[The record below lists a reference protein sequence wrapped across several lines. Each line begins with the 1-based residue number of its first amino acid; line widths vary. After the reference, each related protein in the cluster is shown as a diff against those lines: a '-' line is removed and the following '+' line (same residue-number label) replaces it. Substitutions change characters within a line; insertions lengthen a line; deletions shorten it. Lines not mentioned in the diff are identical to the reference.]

1 MLDTIRNFSIIAH
14 VDHGKSTLA
23 DRILQL
29 CNAVSQSK
37 MRDQFLDRLDLE
49 RERGITI
56 KAQAVSLNYEFNK
69 TIYTFNLID
78 TPGHVDFNYEVSR
91 SLKACEGALL
101 LVDATQGVQAQT
113 VANAYLAIE
122 NDLEIVPVINKIDL
136 PNADVEKCLNEI
148 EKIIG
153 LKVDRFFET
162 SGKTGAGVK
171 ELVEEGIIGMIPPP
185 KACSANSLK
194 ALVID
199 SWYDSYLG
207 VILQIRIFEGTI
219 KLKDRISFFH
229 SGKTYEV
236 THLGVFDPFPR
247 KVEQLG
253 AGMVGHLACGIKNI
267 RDVKIGDTLFLAAEA
282 GKVDPIPGFQIIKP
296 KVFGGLYPSDTNDFD
311 QLKDAL
317 EKLALN
323 DSSITY
329 QVESSAALGMGFRCG
344 FLGLLHMEIVKER
357 LEREFGIEPVVTTP
371 NVSYKVRLT
380 NGSEMVIDNPNML
393 PDLSKVSEILEPV
406 ALVTIHTPCQYLG
419 SILEICQNKRGTQKK
434 MQVLGDKA
442 ILEYELPLS
451 EIIVDFHDLVKAVS
465 KGYASFD
472 YEIQGYKAEDIVK
485 LDVRINGDPVDALC
499 FLVHRS
505 KSYEFARKL
514 VDKLREH
521 VERQLFEVNIQ
532 ACIGSK
538 VIASAKIPPLR
549 KNVTAKC
556 YGGDITRKKKL
567 LEKQK
572 EGKKRMKMLGSV
584 EVKPEVFLKLLK
596 S

>member
-69 TIYTFNLID
+69 TTYTFNLID

-136 PNADVEKCLNEI
+136 PNADVERCLNEI
-148 EKIIG
+148 ETIIG

-171 ELVEEGIIGMIPPP
+171 ELVEEGIIRMIPPP

-207 VILQIRIFEGTI
+207 VILQIRIFDGTI

-236 THLGVFDPFPR
+236 THLGIFDPFPR

-267 RDVKIGDTLFLAAEA
+267 RDVKIGDTLFLASEA

-296 KVFGGLYPSDTNDFD
+296 KVFGGLYPSDMDDFD

-380 NGSEMVIDNPNML
+380 NGNEMMIDNPNML

-406 ALVTIHTPCQYLG
+406 ALVTIHTPSQYLG